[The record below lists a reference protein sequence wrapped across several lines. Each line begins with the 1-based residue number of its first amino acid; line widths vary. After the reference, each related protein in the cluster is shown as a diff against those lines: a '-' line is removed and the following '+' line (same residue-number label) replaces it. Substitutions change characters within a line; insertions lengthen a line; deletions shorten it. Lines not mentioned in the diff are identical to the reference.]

1 MKKILLTML
10 LCVVLTGCSDKD
22 TTDSAITQFTKDM
35 NTLCDNIVE
44 IDKDINRI
52 EFNAND
58 EFALQDS
65 REALIAQLVL
75 LEEQFTNFGAMDFPA
90 DYDYLEAMADEAS
103 AYMTE
108 AVKTYKE
115 VYADE
120 ASFSATTEEYARE
133 NYARAYKRLRIIT
146 ALLRGETPDEEG
158 LTIQ

>member
-10 LCVVLTGCSDKD
+10 LCLVLTGCGDKE
-22 TTDSAITQFTKDM
+22 TDPAIVQFTKDM

-65 REALIAQLVL
+65 RAELINQLVL

-90 DYDYLEAMADEAS
+90 DYDYLESMADEAS

-120 ASFSATTEEYARE
+120 SSFSATTEEYARE
-133 NYARAYKRLRIIT
+133 NYSRAYKRLRIIT

>member
-1 MKKILLTML
+1 MKKLALMML
-10 LCVVLTGCSDKD
+10 LCLTLTACGSKEADP
-22 TTDSAITQFTKDM
+22 AITKFATDL
-35 NTLCDNIVE
+35 NTICDNIVE

-52 EFNAND
+52 EFNPND

-65 REALIAQLVL
+65 RAELINQLVL
-75 LEEQFTNFGAMDFPA
+75 LEEQFTAFGAMDFPE
-90 DYDYLEAMADEAS
+90 DFDYLEAMADEAS

-115 VYADE
+115 VYE
-120 ASFSATTEEYARE
+120 SENSFSATTEEYARE
-133 NYARAYKRLRIIT
+133 NYSRAYKRLRIIT

>member
-1 MKKILLTML
+1 MKKTILMML
-10 LCVVLTGCSDKD
+10 LCLSLTACGSKEADP
-22 TTDSAITQFTKDM
+22 AIEKFSKDM

-58 EFALQDS
+58 EFALIDA
-65 REALIAQLVL
+65 REALLAQLVL

-103 AYMTE
+103 AYMKE

-120 ASFSATTEEYARE
+120 ASFSATTEQYARE
-133 NYARAYKRLRIIT
+133 NYSRAYKRLRIIT